1 MRAGQG
7 SDTAYVAIGR
17 RTYDAIR
24 RHLLHAAVGAA
35 LLVLCVCCCAIASSA
50 APAATL
56 KGRHSAK
63 GASSHTSSPPAHRR
77 KRRGCAKRASF
88 HNTSPP
94 VTKGAEHH
102 AGRGTKCP
110 RSGHRRSFHRHGGAR
125 HTGVAPVPQNG
136 VCPNTQLRPSRQDL
150 PLIRTATLC
159 LVNRERLSHGMAAL
173 APNVRL
179 QDAAQGH
186 SADMAAGDY
195 FEHDGRH
202 GDTPLSR
209 MRASGYI
216 FSSRIGYAVGE
227 NIAWATLGLSTPN
240 AIVAS
245 WMASPGHRAN
255 ILDATFRETG
265 IGVSPHPL
273 ASLAHG
279 QSGAIY
285 TQDFGRIIVP

>member
-1 MRAGQG
+1 
-7 SDTAYVAIGR
+7 VAIGR

-56 KGRHSAK
+56 GRHHTAK
-63 GASSHTSSPPAHRR
+63 GASSHTTSPPARR
-77 KRRGCAKRASF
+77 RRGCARRASF
-88 HNTSPP
+88 HNVSTPG
-94 VTKGAEHH
+94 TKGKHRAR
-102 AGRGTKCP
+102 RGAKCR
-110 RSGHRRSFHRHGGAR
+110 RSGHRRTTDRHGGAR
-125 HTGVAPVPQNG
+125 HTAEAPVPQNG
-136 VCPNTQLRPSRQDL
+136 VCPNTQLRPSRSDL
-150 PLIRTATLC
+150 PLIDTATLC

-173 APNVRL
+173 APNIRL

-285 TQDFGRIIVP
+285 TQDFGRIIAP